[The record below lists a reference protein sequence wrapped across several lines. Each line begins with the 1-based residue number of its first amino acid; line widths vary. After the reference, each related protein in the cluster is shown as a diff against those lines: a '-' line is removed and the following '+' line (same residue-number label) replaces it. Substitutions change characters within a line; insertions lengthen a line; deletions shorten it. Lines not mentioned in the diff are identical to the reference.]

1 MSRFTCV
8 ESDRVLSL
16 LSEAVEK
23 LHLLS
28 TVPAPTQDVNSNHL
42 AAVALK
48 AVCSQLDSDAAFALE
63 NHFLAEDDLLTH
75 LTQPDRVDLSSEEGE
90 AAFGLAKASTRALCR
105 AMYRHAQGT
114 SVLLAEHKSNQ
125 HHSNNN
131 APPTGLSAFAGH
143 VAAVRDRVRIT
154 LSTSV
159 EEDEV
164 HRALLSDMKVRI
176 REAEHDYKQMLFEVR
191 AQHEARDAASRQNLK
206 KILALKTELH
216 DINHGTEQANALID
230 QDAKQAEFGL
240 LNTFE
245 EDNARLRDEV
255 STRSVAQVHVQ
266 DQHHYVETG
275 HRKKKLKGA
284 VELGSLLERYDQD
297 LFALQADIDALRS
310 ATASDAA
317 EIDRLVEHFAIMDE
331 NDRRTAADVAR
342 WDDERK
348 VRESKEALAF
358 RYIAKI
364 QAHFR
369 GYRTRHQL
377 KAAQKKKK
385 KKKKAKKKAPKATR

>member
-16 LSEAVEK
+16 LSEAIEK
-23 LHLLS
+23 LHLLA
-28 TVPAPTQDVNSNHL
+28 TVPAPTLDVNSNHL

-48 AVCSQLDSDAAFALE
+48 TVRSQLDGDAAFALD
-63 NHFLAEDDLLTH
+63 NHFLAEDDLLRR
-75 LTQPDRVDLSSEEGE
+75 LTQPDRIELNSEADD
-90 AAFGLAKASTRALCR
+90 AAFSLAKATTRALCR
-105 AMYRHAQGT
+105 ALYRHAQGA
-114 SVLLAEHKSNQ
+114 SVLLAEHTSNKSNY
-125 HHSNNN
+125 NNQSTN
-131 APPTGLSAFAGH
+131 NEPGLSALAGH
-143 VAAVRDRVRIT
+143 VAAVRDRVRAT

-159 EEDEV
+159 EEDDV

-240 LNTFE
+240 LNAFE
-245 EDNARLRDEV
+245 EDNARIRDEV
-255 STRSVAQVHVQ
+255 STRNVAQGQVQ
-266 DQHHYVETG
+266 DQHHYVESG

-284 VELGSLLERYDQD
+284 VELGSLLERGHRC
-297 LFALQADIDALRS
+297 DAGCG
-310 ATASDAA
+310 ASDAA
-317 EIDRLVEHFAIMDE
+317 EIDRLVEHFAVMDE
-331 NDRRTAADVAR
+331 NDRRTAADLAR

-348 VRESKEALAF
+348 LRESKDAMAF

-369 GYRTRHQL
+369 GYRTRMQL
-377 KAAQKKKK
+377 KAAHKKKK
-385 KKKKAKKKAPKATR
+385 KKKTKIKQNATKGKR